1 MQNGFRRE
9 FEKPSMEMTIRVL
22 KTMA

>member
-9 FEKPSMEMTIRVL
+9 FEKPSMEMTITVL